1 MHQQNDVQEFNTVL
15 MDALEHKA
23 NKMKDK
29 KVNFRALFQGKSKT
43 VIECKNV
50 DFRSENEV

>member
-1 MHQQNDVQEFNTVL
+1 

-29 KVNFRALFQGKSKT
+29 KINFRALFEGKSKA
-43 VIECKNV
+43 VIQCKKV
-50 DFRSENEV
+50 DFRSENEVLFTDL